1 MDENIDKGKS
11 IEIHVALVDS
21 NSRQTVKNGPLASA
35 TVELVV
41 IDSKFNEN
49 NNQHNWS
56 IKDFRSYIKKAKPR
70 NPATA
75 NVVESGTSIVSNGR
89 FNLENG
95 DKHHCDFSIFENSG
109 NKRFRLGVMVVSTTQ
124 ERVLEG
130 LSNPFFVRGHDR
142 NRSKYTYSFSD
153 STRNSQLFC
162 I

>member
-21 NSRQTVKNGPLASA
+21 NSRQTVKNGPLDSA